1 MPYIIQVGE
10 LVGAAILGGWI
21 SRILTIR
28 SRVRQEN
35 AGASKAEAEAKAD
48 QIENIRK
55 TMDDIYK
62 PIIEELRKTM
72 DDIYKPI
79 IEELRKT
86 AADAMAEAGEA
97 RKKADEAMDKVEA
110 LEKENREL
118 RRENAQLR
126 DAIREIN
133 PDLVPSLRGENGKSA
148 PRSKDGRF
156 VKRENVDGE

>member
-48 QIENIRK
+48 QIENI
-55 TMDDIYK
+55 
-62 PIIEELRKTM
+62 RKTM

-156 VKRENVDGE
+156 VKREGLPNED

>member
-1 MPYIIQVGE
+1 MEKLDTIYRIGE
-10 LVGAAILGGWI
+10 LIIAIVGSAVIT
-21 SRILTIR
+21 RIITIR
-28 SRVRQEN
+28 QRVRQEKS
-35 AGASKAEAEAKAD
+35 AADKAETEVKAD

-55 TMDDIYK
+55 TMDEVYK
-62 PIIEELRKTM
+62 PIIE
-72 DDIYKPI
+72 D
-79 IEELRKT
+79 LRKT

-133 PDLVPSLRGENGKSA
+133 PDLVPSRRGSSA
-148 PRSKDGRF
+148 SSQARGADGRF
-156 VKRENVDGE
+156 IKQEDNYDKAGNP

>member
-48 QIENIRK
+48 QIDNI
-55 TMDDIYK
+55 
-62 PIIEELRKTM
+62 RKTM

-97 RKKADEAMDKVEA
+97 RKRADEAMDKVEA

-148 PRSKDGRF
+148 PRRKDGRF
-156 VKRENVDGE
+156 AKKEDLPNED

>member
-1 MPYIIQVGE
+1 MEKIDIVIRIAE
-10 LVGAAILGGWI
+10 VLGAAIAAGWI
-21 SRILTIR
+21 SRVLTIR
-28 SRVRQEN
+28 QRVRQEK
-35 AGASKAEAEAKAD
+35 AGADKAEAEVKAD
-48 QIENIRK
+48 QIENI
-55 TMDDIYK
+55 
-62 PIIEELRKTM
+62 RKTM

-133 PDLVPSLRGENGKSA
+133 PDLVPSQRGENGKSA
-148 PRSKDGRF
+148 PRRKDGRF
-156 VKRENVDGE
+156 AKKEDLPNED

>member
-48 QIENIRK
+48 QIDNI
-55 TMDDIYK
+55 
-62 PIIEELRKTM
+62 RKTM

-97 RKKADEAMDKVEA
+97 RKRADEAMDKVEA

-156 VKRENVDGE
+156 VKREDLPNED

>member
-28 SRVRQEN
+28 SRVRQEK

-62 PIIEELRKTM
+62 PIIEELRKT
-72 DDIYKPI
+72 
-79 IEELRKT
+79 

-97 RKKADEAMDKVEA
+97 RKRADEAMDKVEA